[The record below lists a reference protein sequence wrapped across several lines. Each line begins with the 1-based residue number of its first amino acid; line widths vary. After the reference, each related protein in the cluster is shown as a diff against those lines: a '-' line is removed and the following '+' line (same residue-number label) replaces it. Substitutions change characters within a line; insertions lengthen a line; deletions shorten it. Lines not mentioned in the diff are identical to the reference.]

1 MSEGLP
7 AIEALLGRAIGQVH
21 SSEANEAIAQM
32 RQDEG
37 TEDRPAM
44 SYEVVLPAENPVEY
58 LTETLLPRLVYF
70 LDCAGAKLPQCPGV
84 FLSLFQGD
92 RLFFIR
98 AADAVD
104 ELAKITGLL
113 PARMTELF
121 GAMSK
126 P

>member
-1 MSEGLP
+1 MNERPSE
-7 AIEALLGRAIGQVH
+7 IDALLRRAVRQVH

-32 RQDEG
+32 RRAEG

-44 SYEVVLPAENPVEY
+44 SYEVVLPEERPVEY
-58 LTETLLPRLVYF
+58 LKDDLLPRLVYF
-70 LDCAGAKLPQCPGV
+70 LDCSGAKLPQCPGV

-98 AADAVD
+98 AADAVQ
-104 ELAKITGLL
+104 ELSKISGLE